1 LDPSQVYLREKH
13 SEKLTMAY
21 LPSKVLSQ
29 YNMHDDKELAIQ
41 VSEGA
46 EVKESH
52 YLCMVKV
59 FEPDTWQLS
68 APKELWIDKMS
79 TLKDFAAACEAAFG
93 ISNEKI

>member
-1 LDPSQVYLREKH
+1 
-13 SEKLTMAY
+13 MAY

-29 YNMHDDKELAIQ
+29 YSMHDDKELAIQ